1 MFPSLT
7 PLRTTS
13 AADEKPERQE
23 QEQRQEEDVP
33 TGDDVDEHGDRKSG
47 KQQKESQGHGVV

>member
-13 AADEKPERQE
+13 AADEKPEGQK
-23 QEQRQEEDVP
+23 QDQGQEEDVP
-33 TGDDVDEHGDRKSG
+33 TGDDVDERGDRKSG
-47 KQQKESQGHGVV
+47 E